1 MLVLKTDAELS
12 GEQKDFLRR
21 EIKDRTGE
29 DSIILDSGFSIE
41 RLEVKKEQP
50 LWRRLFQRG

>member
-1 MLVLKTDAELS
+1 MLVLKTDAKLS

-41 RLEVKKEQP
+41 RLEVKKEQS
-50 LWRRLFQRG
+50 LWRRLFRRG